1 MSSVRTMMRG
11 ENAGM
16 TCTVGGSPRLEG
28 GSSGTPTERAFQA
41 RARDS
46 SLHGAQQLRPQPGH
60 AQHAGAGVGADD
72 GPDLRQQLRVAPV
85 DLAPA
90 LGQALGLGG
99 RLDVLDR
106 ELVAAV
112 LAPLLEMVDEPLER

>member
-16 TCTVGGSPRLEG
+16 TCTVGGSLRLDG

-46 SLHGAQQLRPQPGH
+46 SLHGAEELRAQPGH
-60 AQHAGAGVGADD
+60 PQHARTGVGADD
-72 GPDLRQQLRVAPV
+72 RPDLRQQLGIAPV

-90 LGQALGLGG
+90 LGQALGFGG
-99 RLDVLDR
+99 R
-106 ELVAAV
+106 
-112 LAPLLEMVDEPLER
+112 